1 MRLNYLKRELK
12 RMIRI
17 SLTFKNN
24 KRSMEQRVTP
34 KEIIELVRRLSDA
47 ESYIHKWNGKQCIT
61 QEWLCGNFAGRL
73 FEADKLE
80 DAAQEMIEYLYK
92 HIGHESMVGRCVTD
106 SGFPDL
112 KKVEQYCTRLE
123 AESELYHF
131 KK

>member
-1 MRLNYLKRELK
+1 M
-12 RMIRI
+12 
-17 SLTFKNN
+17 
-24 KRSMEQRVTP
+24 
-34 KEIIELVRRLSDA
+34 
-47 ESYIHKWNGKQCIT
+47 
-61 QEWLCGNFAGRL
+61 

-123 AESELYHF
+123 AEFDL
-131 KK
+131 

>member
-1 MRLNYLKRELK
+1 
-12 RMIRI
+12 
-17 SLTFKNN
+17 
-24 KRSMEQRVTP
+24 MEQRVTP

-47 ESYIHKWNGKQCIT
+47 ESHIYEWNGKKCIT

>member
-1 MRLNYLKRELK
+1 
-12 RMIRI
+12 
-17 SLTFKNN
+17 
-24 KRSMEQRVTP
+24 MEQRVIP

-47 ESYIHKWNGKQCIT
+47 ESHIYEWNGKQCIT
-61 QEWLCGNFAGRL
+61 QEWLCGNFAGHL

-92 HIGHESMVGRCVTD
+92 HIGHESMVGKSVTD

-131 KK
+131 KKTKDNRDGIKH

>member
-1 MRLNYLKRELK
+1 MKTEEK
-12 RMIRI
+12 
-17 SLTFKNN
+17 K
-24 KRSMEQRVTP
+24 
-34 KEIIELVRRLSDA
+34 IIELVRRLPDA
-47 ESYIHKWNGKQCIT
+47 ERYIYEWNGKQCIT

-123 AESELYHF
+123 AEESTHIS
-131 KK
+131 